1 MNETFSLISIAQYS
15 AEAQIIKGRL
25 EAEGIH
31 VYLRDNVTIDTDPLV
46 SNAIGGV
53 KLYVDSENALSAKA
67 VLDSIGEY
75 SLADNG
81 EPILCPSCNSSKID
95 YFSTI
100 DSFKSLISFIVGF
113 IFGTLPFYTKYEY
126 RCEECKNKFNLK

>member
-1 MNETFSLISIAQYS
+1 MNETFSLVSIAQYS

-53 KLYVDSENALSAKA
+53 KLYVDSENAVNAKA
-67 VLDSIGEY
+67 VLNSIGEY
-75 SLADNG
+75 SLKDNG
-81 EPILCPSCNSSKID
+81 EPIICPSCNSSKID

-100 DSFKSLISFIVGF
+100 NSIKSLLSFIVGF

-126 RCEECKNKFNLK
+126 RCEACKNKFNLK